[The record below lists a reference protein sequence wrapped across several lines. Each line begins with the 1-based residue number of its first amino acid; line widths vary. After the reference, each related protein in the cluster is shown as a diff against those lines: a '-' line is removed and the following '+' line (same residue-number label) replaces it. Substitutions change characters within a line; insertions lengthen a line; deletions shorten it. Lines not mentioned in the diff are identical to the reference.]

1 MARHSSLCPLR
12 NNLWWQDP
20 CFTVHTRPV
29 KKGSY
34 TVSDVHSGALGR
46 DVALYNDVD
55 QTLTGILVQELL
67 RG

>member
-1 MARHSSLCPLR
+1 M
-12 NNLWWQDP
+12 
-20 CFTVHTRPV
+20 
-29 KKGSY
+29 
-34 TVSDVHSGALGR
+34 SDVHFGALGR